1 MHSDPIADMLT
12 QIRNAQAV
20 GKAEISMPH
29 SKLKQ
34 AVADVL
40 LKGGWLVSVEKIAK
54 AKATKKS
61 RNSKLNDSRFD
72 RLKIG
77 IKYVDSKP
85 KISVI
90 KRVSKPGLRVYVAK
104 DELPRVLSH
113 YGIAVIS
120 TSRGLMTNKEAM
132 KQGVGGEVICEVY

>member
-20 GKAEISMPH
+20 GKTEVVMPH

-34 AVADVL
+34 SVAEVL
-40 LKGGWLVSVEKIAK
+40 LKGGWLASVEKIAK
-54 AKATKKS
+54 VKTTKKS
-61 RNSKLNDSRFD
+61 RKSKVSDSRFD

-77 IKYVDSKP
+77 IKYVDAKP
-85 KISVI
+85 KINVI

-120 TSRGLMTNKEAM
+120 TSQGLMTNKEAL
-132 KQGVGGEVICEVY
+132 KHGVGGEVICEVY